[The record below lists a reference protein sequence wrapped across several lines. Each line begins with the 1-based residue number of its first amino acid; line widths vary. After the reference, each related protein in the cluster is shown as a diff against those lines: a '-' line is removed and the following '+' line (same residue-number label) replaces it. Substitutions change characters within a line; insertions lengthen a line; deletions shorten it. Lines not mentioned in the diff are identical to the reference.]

1 MTNKI
6 VRGKIKSIDASVG
19 KRKGSFYETSID
31 TLEYMITFDDNKRY
45 QTNCS
50 IEGIKIGDTID
61 LVVFEKVEAHIK
73 EGYEN
78 DCIILNKE
86 TAKKILFDAKFDYAD
101 YYLLFLMSFGLTS
114 FMASEIIL
122 NSNYHFMSLIILSS
136 MIFISGFITKKIIDR
151 FIKKDY
157 PFSLNEYH
165 LMKQYRNGYS
175 IKEDEN
181 ISINE
186 IKQRALT

>member
-1 MTNKI
+1 MNKI
-6 VRGKIKSIDASVG
+6 VRGKIKSIDASVS
-19 KRKGSFYETSID
+19 KRKGTFYEGSID
-31 TLEYMITFDDNKRY
+31 TLEYMITFDDNKKY

-50 IEGIKIGDTID
+50 IEDIKIGNTID
-61 LVVFEKVEAHIK
+61 LVVFEKVESHIK

-86 TAKKILFDAKFDYAD
+86 TAKKILFDTKFDYAD

-114 FMASEIIL
+114 FMAYEIIL
-122 NSNYHFMSLIILSS
+122 NSNYHFMSLIILFS
-136 MIFISGFITKKIIDR
+136 MIFISSFITKKIIDR

-165 LMKQYRNGYS
+165 LMKKYRNGYS

-181 ISINE
+181 ISLNE
-186 IKQRALT
+186 IKQRSLT